1 VSSSTSIGTVCGTY
15 SPIVVTGSV
24 SSRARNSGS
33 TQARAS
39 TRAPNAEPPSKIVN
53 AIHDAIIALAA
64 TETID
69 VWAVRSV

>member
-1 VSSSTSIGTVCGTY
+1 V
-15 SPIVVTGSV
+15 
-24 SSRARNSGS
+24 
-33 TQARAS
+33 Q
-39 TRAPNAEPPSKIVN
+39 PSKIVN